1 MLGHRVVAAMRD
13 CELAQLVVECDRAL
27 PHLLDKH
34 PGSAFGQR
42 DTVGDRHRAHGAR
55 QLVALDGRTVDDS
68 ALAVFCDRFV
78 QTGVLCKLDGRQR
91 KHGRFA
97 RVVQVRNER
106 FGIRFF
112 EFVRVVDLHQP
123 HIACEGHGIARC
135 NDVVPRC
142 GISCK
147 AVSVERDVARCLQ
160 TTMEPL
166 HYRAAFELVFA
177 YDQVD
182 GKQRVCLFCGSHSA
196 HFTLSPH
203 LLRQR
208 QEIRA
213 KRVEATWTT
222 CKIHGEKRIGLPA
235 KVGAA
240 PELQAEGFTMGF
252 LDEVDSIRTK
262 AHMTSVPKPVLVG
275 VVALAVVIALLAYGS
290 VATAVR
296 TAGDAAFEITKAS
309 EHAADSKADGAS
321 TAQDATEGGDDPATP
336 AASKTARAVVHVSG
350 AVISPGV
357 YELDATARVQAAIDA
372 AGGFAE
378 HAARDAVNC
387 ARVIQDGEQILVPTL
402 EQAQGAPSG
411 GAAGASGAVASGTAS
426 PKVNINQASA
436 EELDTLPG
444 VGPST
449 AQKIIAD
456 REANGPFATIE
467 DLKRVSGIGD
477 KKYEQMAALICV

>member
-1 MLGHRVVAAMRD
+1 
-13 CELAQLVVECDRAL
+13 
-27 PHLLDKH
+27 
-34 PGSAFGQR
+34 
-42 DTVGDRHRAHGAR
+42 
-55 QLVALDGRTVDDS
+55 
-68 ALAVFCDRFV
+68 
-78 QTGVLCKLDGRQR
+78 
-91 KHGRFA
+91 
-97 RVVQVRNER
+97 
-106 FGIRFF
+106 
-112 EFVRVVDLHQP
+112 
-123 HIACEGHGIARC
+123 
-135 NDVVPRC
+135 
-142 GISCK
+142 
-147 AVSVERDVARCLQ
+147 
-160 TTMEPL
+160 
-166 HYRAAFELVFA
+166 
-177 YDQVD
+177 
-182 GKQRVCLFCGSHSA
+182 
-196 HFTLSPH
+196 
-203 LLRQR
+203 
-208 QEIRA
+208 
-213 KRVEATWTT
+213 
-222 CKIHGEKRIGLPA
+222 
-235 KVGAA
+235 
-240 PELQAEGFTMGF
+240 MGF

-275 VVALAVVIALLAYGS
+275 VVALAVVIALLACGS

-309 EHAADSKADGAS
+309 EHAADSEADGAS

-336 AASKTARAVVHVSG
+336 AAGKTARAVVHVSG
-350 AVISPGV
+350 AVVSPGV

-411 GAAGASGAVASGTAS
+411 GAAGASGAVASSTAS